1 MSLRFLS
8 ILVFAG
14 LLPACVGADD
24 DDDSAPITA
33 PDWNSSLVVG
43 EIDVGVIGAASYNS
57 SSQLRVEWAAP
68 PVDYDQV
75 RLEVTDLSTA
85 LTHTEAADPDE
96 NSLTLTHL
104 KASTTY
110 SISIVACSTD
120 DCDQALDGGTASGQ
134 TADEV
139 WQLLGTGHDLDGLT
153 NIVADSNAKA
163 HAFVYGDTASP
174 ELRGRIQLYYGAMG
188 GFGGSLSVATS
199 NRPADPADESSY
211 SDFTSH
217 VGSSGVVQPPTGTPL
232 VEWIGTG
239 QGVPLSEDLG
249 GGIRLFFEAR
259 GSDGTTRLLSLDS
272 EDGDV
277 GRDFNSGAA
286 EHCSAATDYEEGG
299 GCHPAV
305 EIGAAG
311 DAVAPA
317 AGIDNVRQQK
327 VGVATLAD
335 WRWGRDPG
343 TFMVFTTG
351 SVDGCSSSQKNHGY
365 AVYDGDS
372 WAVQYADSGCPKLFK
387 GVQAMAPLHLGDGRF
402 KIQFG
407 NPDET
412 EGALGSNLPF
422 LGPKRII
429 YGDAAR
435 SGDPEVMDFE
445 DWDSVEEARDLTF
458 LWPDGEV
465 FDVTAEGYID
475 DFVVLTP
482 SFNTDHQVQFVVLTD
497 GSQIP
502 FTSVAILRNR

>member
-1 MSLRFLS
+1 VS
-8 ILVFAG
+8 
-14 LLPACVGADD
+14 D
-24 DDDSAPITA
+24 DDDSAPPPA
-33 PDWNSSLVVG
+33 WESGLVVSTVDAV
-43 EIDVGVIGAASYNS
+43 EIETVSYNS
-57 SSQLRVEWAAP
+57 SSQLLVEWSP
-68 PVDYDQV
+68 PPEDYSQV
-75 RLEVTDLSTA
+75 RLEVTDLSTG
-85 LTHTEAADPDE
+85 LTDTVTPGAG
-96 NSLTLTHL
+96 LTSHPLTNL
-104 KASTTY
+104 KAATGY
-110 SISIVACSTD
+110 SVAIIACATD
-120 DCDQALDGGTASGQ
+120 ICDEGIDGGVAGGQ

-139 WQLLGTGHDLDGLT
+139 WQLLGTGHNLDGLT

-163 HAFVYGDTASP
+163 HAFVYGESAP
-174 ELRGRIQLYYGAMG
+174 EELRGRIQLYYGAMG

-199 NRPADPADESSY
+199 NRTADADDESSY

-217 VGSSGVVQPPTGTPL
+217 VGSSGVVEPEAGTPL

-239 QGVPLSEDLG
+239 QGVPLSDELG
-249 GGIRLFFEAR
+249 GGVRLFFEAR

-272 EDGDV
+272 EDGYL
-277 GRDFNSGAA
+277 GRDFNSGPAEYCSLAA
-286 EHCSAATDYEEGG
+286 HYQAGG

-311 DAVAPA
+311 DEVAPA
-317 AGIDNVRQQK
+317 AGINNVRQQK
-327 VGVATLAD
+327 VGVPTLTS
-335 WRWGRDPG
+335 WQWGGNAG

-351 SVDGCSSSQKNHGY
+351 AINGCSDSQKNHGY
-365 AVYDGDS
+365 AVYDGNTWS
-372 WAVQYADSGCPKLFK
+372 VQYATSGCPELFK
-387 GVQAMAPLHLGDGRF
+387 GVQAMAPLHLGGGRF

-435 SGDPEVMDFE
+435 SGDPEVLDFE
-445 DWDSVEEARDLTF
+445 DWDPVDEARDLTF

-465 FDVTAEGYID
+465 FDATAEGYID

-482 SFNTDHQVQFVVLTD
+482 TFDIDHQVQFVVLTD
-497 GSQIP
+497 GQQIP